1 MKLLERDGLLAQLQA
16 QLDAAVSGAGR
27 LVFVEGEAGIGKT
40 TLLRSLARAQLETL
54 PVYWGG
60 CDALATPRP
69 LGALDDILGRSGTA
83 AGGDRHRQFV
93 AFLDLM
99 TERSALVIIED
110 LHWADGATLD
120 LLRYAGRRMQ
130 RTRSLLVAS
139 FRNDELVPSHP
150 LRGVLGDLAT
160 TGVLRLAPAP
170 LSLQAVQV
178 LCGDRTVDAA
188 ELHRRTAGNPF
199 FITEVLAAVPTG
211 QLSVPPHV
219 ADAVLA
225 RAARLS
231 PAARAVLDAAAVA
244 GPRVE
249 AALLQA
255 LVPQDRGAMGECLA
269 TGVLR
274 ADGQSLSFRHEL
286 ARLAICG
293 AMTPSQAAALHRRCL
308 LALQAPDAPHAD
320 AARLVHH
327 AAGADDAAAIRQF
340 APMAAQE
347 AARRGA
353 HREAAAHWRLAA
365 DRAATAAGRAH
376 SLEQHSIQV
385 QMVGELEQAMAA
397 RRQAVAL
404 WLEAGEA
411 AQAAVS
417 QSRLALLLVM
427 AGRSA
432 EGDVALEQARA
443 LLPAGAATDAALL
456 VQRAAAGL
464 RMLVQDSDEA
474 IRLVA
479 PVLADAE
486 HRQDRTSLVHALV
499 TLGSAQMALDQVDDG
514 MRALARAVALAESVG
529 DDQMLG
535 MALAN
540 FGSAC
545 AEMLRLP
552 QADALLQRGI
562 AFCGERDLDSQ
573 RMYQLSW
580 LAHVRLLQGRWD
592 DAGAAAQ
599 EVIGERRAAPIA
611 TIMALI
617 ALGRLHAR
625 RGETA
630 PAWAALDRA
639 SGLAAG
645 AAALQRLA
653 PVHAARAEAAWLEGR
668 PDAAA
673 LEAAAALPLALAKR
687 HARHA
692 AELVMW
698 CRRAG
703 QDVALPDHCSAQVH
717 AVEAGGA
724 WPAAAQAWAALDC
737 PYERARC
744 LADGDVA
751 AQREAL
757 AIFQSLG
764 ARPMAERVARQ
775 LRAAGVGG
783 LPRGPRASTLRNEAG
798 LTTKELSVLQL
809 LAAGLRSRDIGTR
822 LNRSPRTVDHHLQ
835 AIFAKLGVSTRAEAV
850 SAAYRLG
857 VVRTD
862 DAGAAGPAARAR

>member
-1 MKLLERDGLLAQLQA
+1 MRLLERDGLLAQLQA
-16 QLDAAVSGAGR
+16 QLDAAISGAGR

-54 PVYWGG
+54 PVYWGS

-69 LGALDDILGRSGTA
+69 LGALDDILGRAGSA
-83 AGGDRHRQFV
+83 AGTDRHRQFV

-139 FRNDELVPSHP
+139 LRNDELVPTHP

-170 LSLQAVQV
+170 LSLQAVQA
-178 LCGDRTVDAA
+178 LCGDLEVDAA
-188 ELHRRTAGNPF
+188 ELHQRTSGNPF
-199 FITEVLAAVPTG
+199 FVTEVLAAAPAS
-211 QLSVPPHV
+211 QLNVPPSV

-231 PAARAVLDAAAVA
+231 PAARAVLNVVAVA
-244 GPRVE
+244 GPRVD
-249 AALLQA
+249 AALLRA
-255 LVPQDRGAMGECLA
+255 LAAHDAEALSECLA

-274 ADGQSLSFRHEL
+274 AAGPDVSFRHEL
-286 ARLAICG
+286 ARLAIYG
-293 AMTPSQAAALHRRCL
+293 AMTPVQAVALHQRCL
-308 LALQAPDAPHAD
+308 QALQAAGAPRAD

-327 AAGADDAAAIRQF
+327 AAGAQDAAALRQL
-340 APMAAQE
+340 APLAAQE

-365 DRAATAAGRAH
+365 EHAATAAERAQG
-376 SLEQHSIQV
+376 LEQHSAQV
-385 QMVGELEQAMAA
+385 QMVGELDQAIAA
-397 RRQAVAL
+397 RREAVKL
-404 WLEAGEA
+404 WTEAGEPAPA
-411 AQAAVS
+411 AMS
-417 QSRLALLLVM
+417 MSRLALLLVM

-432 EGDVALEQARA
+432 EGELALEQAQA
-443 LLPAGAATDAALL
+443 LLPAGPPSDASWL

-464 RMLVQDSDEA
+464 RMLVQDSAEA
-474 IRLVA
+474 IRLVT
-479 PVLADAE
+479 PVLAEAE
-486 HRQDRTSLVHALV
+486 RRQDRPGIVHALV
-499 TLGSAQMALDQVDDG
+499 TLGSAQLAADRVEDG
-514 MRALARAVALAESVG
+514 MLALGRALSVAESVG
-529 DDQMLG
+529 DDQLLG
-535 MALAN
+535 LVLAN
-540 FGSAC
+540 YGSGC

-552 QADALLQRGI
+552 AADVLLQRGI
-562 AFCGERDLDSQ
+562 AFCGERDLDAQ
-573 RMYQLSW
+573 RLYQLSW
-580 LAHVRLLQGRWD
+580 LANVRLLQGRWD
-592 DAGAAAQ
+592 DAGAAAE

-617 ALGRLHAR
+617 ALGRLRAR
-625 RGETA
+625 RGEA
-630 PAWAALDRA
+630 AAAWAALDRA
-639 SGLAAG
+639 SELAAG

-668 PDAAA
+668 PDDAAR
-673 LEAAAALPLALAKR
+673 EAGAALPLALAKR

-703 QDVALPDHCSAQVH
+703 QDVTLPGYCEAQVH
-717 AVEAGGA
+717 AAEAVGD
-724 WPAAAQAWAALDC
+724 WSTAAGAWAALSC
-737 PYERARC
+737 RYEQARC
-744 LADGDVA
+744 LADGDAA

-764 ARPMAERVARQ
+764 AVPMAERVARQ
-775 LRAAGVGG
+775 LRASGVAG
-783 LPRGPRASTLRNEAG
+783 LPRGPRASTQRNEAG
-798 LTTKELSVLQL
+798 LTTKELAVLQL
-809 LAAGLRSRDIGTR
+809 LATGLRSKDIGAR
-822 LNRSPRTVDHHLQ
+822 LSRSPRTVDHHLQ

-857 VVRTD
+857 VVR
-862 DAGAAGPAARAR
+862 AGAVSRQGGG